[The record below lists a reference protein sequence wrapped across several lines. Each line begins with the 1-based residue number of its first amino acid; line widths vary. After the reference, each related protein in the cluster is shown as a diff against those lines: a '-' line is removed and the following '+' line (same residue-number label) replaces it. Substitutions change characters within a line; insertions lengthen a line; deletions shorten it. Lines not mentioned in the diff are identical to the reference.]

1 VKILNAVPGVTNAEV
16 VSTMAACSSQP
27 YWKLKLKG
35 GCQDIFFLTTLD
47 KSAQFVKTVFT
58 VAEALKYPTSD
69 IGVYIQPQHHGVSQH
84 VEFNLP
90 YDPANL
96 KEVAMVKEVYAK
108 VSEALIEQG
117 AYFSRPYGAWADLVY
132 SRDATATRVLR
143 TVKDIVDPKNV
154 LNPGKLCF

>member
-1 VKILNAVPGVTNAEV
+1 
-16 VSTMAACSSQP
+16 
-27 YWKLKLKG
+27 
-35 GCQDIFFLTTLD
+35 
-47 KSAQFVKTVFT
+47 VFT